1 MFDQNVSFANVEF
14 EIETREN
21 IDGLLECLGENIDI
35 SHHGQLEN
43 GIDFVSFSLSETYE
57 TPEAV
62 IAKLCSMVESLPS
75 HARSNWDEC
84 EVRRF
89 DIGFESG
96 NTKLAIST
104 KIKQETIKR
113 VSGIGGSLAITIY
126 PVSPSWQIVRS

>member
-1 MFDQNVSFANVEF
+1 MVDQNVSFANVEF
-14 EIETREN
+14 ELETRED

-35 SHHGQLEN
+35 SHHRQLEN
-43 GIDFVSFSLSETYE
+43 GIDFVSFRLRESYE

-62 IAKLCSMVESLPS
+62 IAELCSLVEKLPS
-75 HARSNWDEC
+75 HARSIWDGC

-96 NTKLAIST
+96 NTNLAICT
-104 KIKQETIKR
+104 EIKHGTINR

-126 PVSPSWQIVRS
+126 PVSPSWQIIRS